1 MRRKILTFLG
11 VVMTVVVGLAWMA
24 PQEVSAADGEKK
36 KADSENCDAPAFLGF
51 KPWYAG
57 LCEGNEIK
65 APDKDDTDAIPV
77 FVWTIV
83 LNVLFDAL
91 LAVGYLSLIFVIYG
105 GYLYMASEGN
115 PSKVERGKSTLTAA
129 VLGTVIAMSA
139 SVIVN
144 TAKIILGINAADGW
158 AQADFTK
165 TQMNNIFSW
174 AYTIAGLVAV
184 VFIIKGGFNYL
195 TSQGDPGKTK
205 TAMQT
210 IIYAV
215 VGLVVVIL
223 AALITNFII
232 TSTGGALT
240 S

>member
-11 VVMTVVVGLAWMA
+11 VLAIVASSLTWMA
-24 PQEVSAADGEKK
+24 PQPARARND
-36 KADSENCDAPAFLGF
+36 DSCDAPAFLGF

-57 LCEGNEIK
+57 LCEGGEIK
-65 APDKDDTDAIPV
+65 APDKDDEDALV
-77 FVWTIV
+77 AFVWTIV

-91 LAVGYLSLIFVIYG
+91 IAVGYLCLAFVIYG
-105 GYLYMASEGN
+105 GYQYMTAEGN
-115 PSKVERGKSTLTAA
+115 PAKAEKGKVTLASA
-129 VLGTVIAMSA
+129 VIGTVIAMSA

-158 AQADFTK
+158 EQTAFTK
-165 TQMNNIFSW
+165 TQVNNIFSW

-205 TAMQT
+205 AAMQT

-223 AALITNFII
+223 ASLITGFII
-232 TSTGGALT
+232 NSTGGALQG
-240 S
+240 